1 MEGTAITINN
11 VNINIGALLI
21 TPFVFVIAF
30 YVFNRWIIKGMFS
43 SSAQSPVHDPN
54 KDINK
59 TLHSRGERIVEQIIS
74 GTISA
79 ILAGL
84 FLSYFGIGSPPPE
97 GSHGAQQW
105 TDWSEWTTDE
115 ITSSSVQEV
124 QTRQN
129 RVLIG
134 YNMVHYG
141 TQQDTSPYYRMF
153 RDYSIDGNY
162 ELYHARASYKEKHL
176 TKTVSIAQM
185 DSASEYPP
193 NGDFITL
200 VYNGDSYQG
209 FQMGNSIAYNFGDD
223 NKVWFIESEE
233 YTTITEYRYR
243 SLFR

>member
-1 MEGTAITINN
+1 MEGAAITINN

-30 YVFNRWIIKGMFS
+30 YVFNHWIIKGMFS

-54 KDINK
+54 KDIDKNS
-59 TLHSRGERIVEQIIS
+59 HSRGERIVEQIIS
-74 GTISA
+74 GTIST

-105 TDWSEWTTDE
+105 SDWSEWTTDE

-209 FQMGNSIAYNFGDD
+209 FQMGNSTAYNFGDD

-233 YTTITEYRYR
+233 YNTVTEYRYR
-243 SLFR
+243 YLLG

>member
-1 MEGTAITINN
+1 MEGAAITINN

-30 YVFNRWIIKGMFS
+30 YVFNHWIIKGLFS

-54 KDINK
+54 KDIDKNS
-59 TLHSRGERIVEQIIS
+59 HSRGERIVEQIIS

-105 TDWSEWTTDE
+105 SDWSEWTTDE

-209 FQMGNSIAYNFGDD
+209 FQMGNSTAYNFGDD

-233 YTTITEYRYR
+233 YNTVTEYRYR
-243 SLFR
+243 YLLG

>member
-1 MEGTAITINN
+1 MEGAAITINN

-30 YVFNRWIIKGMFS
+30 YVFNHWIIKGMLS

-54 KDINK
+54 KDIDKNS
-59 TLHSRGERIVEQIIS
+59 HSRGERIVEQIIS

-105 TDWSEWTTDE
+105 SDWSEWTTDE

-209 FQMGNSIAYNFGDD
+209 FQMGNSTAYNFGDD

-233 YTTITEYRYR
+233 YNTVTEYRYR
-243 SLFR
+243 YLLG

>member
-1 MEGTAITINN
+1 M
-11 VNINIGALLI
+11 
-21 TPFVFVIAF
+21 
-30 YVFNRWIIKGMFS
+30 
-43 SSAQSPVHDPN
+43 
-54 KDINK
+54 
-59 TLHSRGERIVEQIIS
+59 
-74 GTISA
+74 
-79 ILAGL
+79 AGL

-115 ITSSSVQEV
+115 ITSSSVQEI

-185 DSASEYPP
+185 NSASEYPP

-209 FQMGNSIAYNFGDD
+209 FQMGNSIAYIFGDD